1 MGISHARANNLER
14 RRRRKRNRVESHQ
27 GTEGIVQPE
36 IERQRLHQFEE
47 GRVVEFD
54 GIRRNVFLH
63 SVLTGSIRV

>member
-1 MGISHARANNLER
+1 M
-14 RRRRKRNRVESHQ
+14 ESHQ